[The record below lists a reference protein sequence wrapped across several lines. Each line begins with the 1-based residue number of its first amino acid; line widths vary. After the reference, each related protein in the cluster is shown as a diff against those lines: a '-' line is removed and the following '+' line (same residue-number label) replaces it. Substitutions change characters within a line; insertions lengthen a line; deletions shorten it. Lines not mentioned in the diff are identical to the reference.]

1 MKNDIKAIKGM
12 LLVILA
18 ILSIF
23 LIYDIYCFMIG
34 MLKDTDY
41 PFLFG
46 YTTHHVIEDNM
57 SPDINKNDLLII
69 KKQDFY
75 SSDDIVLFNSNGGYR
90 IGFIKDTPKVE
101 ISKLLR
107 KTVKAIFQARRK
119 NIKNK
124 NFKITGN
131 QIIGKETKN
140 IKGFAKIF
148 NFLTSGYMIG
158 IIFVFVGLYI
168 FTTLR
173 DRK

>member
-90 IGFIKDTPKVE
+90 IGFIKDTPKGE
-101 ISKLLR
+101 YI
-107 KTVKAIFQARRK
+107 IQD
-119 NIKNK
+119 NINSI
-124 NFKITGN
+124 NEDFKITGN

-148 NFLTSGYMIG
+148 NFLTSEYMIG